1 MMVSFEQTRP
11 ILTIEPVIQTS
22 FHVLVADK
30 DCFHRHRHVLM
41 RECISHAPLLGTG
54 TVRIRSR
61 ILDMSEWAIMRQEVQ
76 DGATE
81 TISEHLIPN
90 DLVPDSSVMSV
101 NLSNCG
107 QPSSKKISSPSY
119 DQTWENRQFCPWAWL
134 ALGIWIIIRGPRPVW
149 PVAGRDGNYGSG
161 PRVWL
166 VKDCRR
172 TVLGR
177 CF

>member
-1 MMVSFEQTRP
+1 MIPRYLHKALLLQFSSPRLTTIDRLSRMLISTKWNNMMVSFEQTKTNIDHWTCSRC
-11 ILTIEPVIQTS
+11 IQTS

-30 DCFHRHRHVLM
+30 DGFHRHRHVFM
-41 RECISHAPLLGTG
+41 RECISRAPLLGTG

-81 TISEHLIPN
+81 TISEHLTPN

-107 QPSSKKISSPSY
+107 QPSSKKIISPSY
-119 DQTWENRQFCPWAWL
+119 DQTWENRQFCPWAW
-134 ALGIWIIIRGPRPVW
+134 
-149 PVAGRDGNYGSG
+149 
-161 PRVWL
+161 
-166 VKDCRR
+166 
-172 TVLGR
+172 
-177 CF
+177 